1 MSGSEVLLDS
11 VILIDHLNEVSAAT
25 EYLRQTRNQ
34 SAISVITRAELLVG
48 LDAPA
53 REITSQL
60 LDQFDTLEMT
70 VPIADLAAVLRRQE
84 GWKLPDAIQAAFARF
99 HRLTLVTRNIRDFP
113 PERYDFIFVP
123 YQ

>member
-84 GWKLPDAIQAAFARF
+84 GWKLPDAIQAAFA
-99 HRLTLVTRNIRDFP
+99 
-113 PERYDFIFVP
+113 
-123 YQ
+123 

>member
-34 SAISVITRAELLVG
+34 SAIS
-48 LDAPA
+48 
-53 REITSQL
+53 
-60 LDQFDTLEMT
+60 EMT

-99 HRLTLVTRNIRDFP
+99 HGLTLVTRNIRDFP